1 MVCNT
6 TQSALYKVVSDYNN
20 ELDKRQ
26 NYAQK
31 TTENMPSKTNKN
43 HIKNSS
49 ENNNKNYRKNYRQVR
64 NNNCHKNYRIINTH
78 NNFNISNLFSDS
90 DFVLICTLIFIL
102 SKNNADK
109 KIILALVF
117 VLIS

>member
-20 ELDKRQ
+20 ELDKRK
-26 NYAQK
+26 NYDEK
-31 TTENMPSKTNKN
+31 TTEKIPSKTNEKN
-43 HIKNSS
+43 IENSS
-49 ENNNKNYRKNYRQVR
+49 ENNSKKYRKNFRQVR
-64 NNNCHKNYRIINTH
+64 NNNYHKNYRIKNTR
-78 NNFNISNLFSDS
+78 NNYNVPNLFSDS
-90 DFVLICTLIFIL
+90 DFMLICTLIFIL

>member
-6 TQSALYKVVSDYNN
+6 TQSALYKVVADYNN

-49 ENNNKNYRKNYRQVR
+49 ENNGKNYRKNYRQVR

>member
-20 ELDKRQ
+20 ELDKRR
-26 NYAQK
+26 NNDEK
-31 TTENMPSKTNKN
+31 TTEKMPSKTNKK
-43 HIKNSS
+43 HIENSS
-49 ENNNKNYRKNYRQVR
+49 ENNNRNYRKNYRQVR
-64 NNNCHKNYRIINTH
+64 NNNYHKNYRIKNTQ
-78 NNFNISNLFSDS
+78 NNYNVSSLFSDS
-90 DFVLICTLIFIL
+90 DFMLICTLIFIL
-102 SKNNADK
+102 SKNNADQ